1 MTNFDVMKKTLMKR
15 IDELSKEQ
23 LYTLISIIEEINQDY
38 SSVFTNQLFNCS
50 LCKGMNNNLCI
61 ADENDKKFFLEYAKD
76 SEKYKTEYI
85 SKDSKCDCKKQFM
98 QYCDITSKI

>member
-38 SSVFTNQLFNCS
+38 SSVFISALVANFPDGSRSRSMSVFTS
-50 LCKGMNNNLCI
+50 L
-61 ADENDKKFFLEYAKD
+61 
-76 SEKYKTEYI
+76 
-85 SKDSKCDCKKQFM
+85 
-98 QYCDITSKI
+98 